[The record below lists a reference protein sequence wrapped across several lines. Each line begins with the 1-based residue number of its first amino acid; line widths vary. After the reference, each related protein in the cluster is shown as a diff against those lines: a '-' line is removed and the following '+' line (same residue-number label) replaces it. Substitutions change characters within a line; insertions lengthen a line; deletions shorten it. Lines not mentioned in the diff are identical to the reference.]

1 MYDYFRRLARTG
13 AAYQVGEALAKGVAV
28 ILLPVYTRHLT
39 AQDYG
44 TADLLLTLVILVSI
58 VIRLGLVEAFVRF
71 YYDDAAPAARERIT
85 RAATGVVL
93 TTTTVVAAAA
103 AAFAGPLSELVLGF
117 RDTTLMLIA
126 VLGLWSFTNLEM
138 LYAVLRVDERAGTFL
153 RASLVNVTLTIGLSV
168 WLVVGRDEGA
178 RGLLLGN
185 FAASTAVLVGLLW
198 VLRARIGLP
207 LVPVRVR
214 RIERLPDL
222 LRFGLPT
229 VPAEVSVF
237 ALNLVDRLYLYR
249 VESPRAAGLYSLAV
263 KLATVVIL
271 ATRAFQYAWPPL
283 AYSIRDDDEARRFYA
298 LVATYYVVAT
308 GLVVA
313 ALTLLGRWALR
324 LLATPQFYGAF
335 DAMPWVALGWALYGL
350 FLVLVVMA
358 GRAKVTTR
366 NFPAAALGLA
376 ANVVLLLV
384 LVPPLGIAGAG
395 LALCGA
401 YVVMLGAMFLLTR
414 RLFAVAFEWGRL
426 VHAVAA
432 IAALTVAGELL
443 LPTHGAGGLLA
454 RTAVLAG
461 IPAALVITGFF
472 SRKEVAGLRRLL
484 RRPGTSGSAP
494 PPDPA
499 APPR

>member
-28 ILLPVYTRHLT
+28 VLLPVYTRHLT
-39 AQDYG
+39 ARDYG

-58 VIRLGLVEAFVRF
+58 AIRLGLVEAFVRF

-85 RAATGVVL
+85 KAATGTVLAL
-93 TTTTVVAAAA
+93 TTLAAGLAAAL
-103 AAFAGPLSELVLGF
+103 AGPLSELVLGF

-126 VLGLWSFTNLEM
+126 VLGLWAFTNLEM
-138 LYAVLRVDERAGTFL
+138 AYAVLRVDERAGTFL
-153 RASLVNVTLTIGLSV
+153 RASLANVALTIGLSV

-185 FAASTAVLVGLLW
+185 FAASAAVLAGLLW

-207 LVPVRVR
+207 H
-214 RIERLPDL
+214 RIERLHLPQM

-237 ALNLVDRLYLYR
+237 ALNLIDRLYLYR
-249 VESPRAAGLYSLAV
+249 VESESAAGLYSLAV

-271 ATRAFQYAWPPL
+271 VTRAFQYAWPPL
-283 AYSIRDDDEARRFYA
+283 AYSIADDREASRFYA
-298 LVATYYVVAT
+298 LVATYYVVFT

-324 LLATPQFYGAF
+324 LLATPDFYGAF
-335 DAMPWVALGWALYGL
+335 EAMPWVALGWALYGL

-366 NFPAAALGLA
+366 NFPAAAVGLA
-376 ANVVLLLV
+376 VNVVLLLV
-384 LVPPLGIAGAG
+384 LVPPLGSAGAG

-401 YVVMLGAMFLLTR
+401 YVVMLAVMFVLTR
-414 RLFAVAFEWGRL
+414 RLFAVAFEWVRL
-426 VHAVAA
+426 VHAVVV
-432 IAALTVAGELL
+432 IAAATVAGELL
-443 LPTHGAGGLLA
+443 LPTDGAGGLLA
-454 RTAVLAG
+454 RTAVLLA
-461 IPAALVITGFF
+461 IPLALLATGF
-472 SRKEVAGLRRLL
+472 LRGGEAARLRALL
-484 RRPGTSGSAP
+484 RRAP
-494 PPDPA
+494 A
-499 APPR
+499 T

>member
-1 MYDYFRRLARTG
+1 MYDYFRRLARAG

-39 AQDYG
+39 TRDYG

-58 VIRLGLVEAFVRF
+58 LIRLGLVEAFVRF
-71 YYDDAAPAARERIT
+71 YYDDAAPAARERIA
-85 RAATGVVL
+85 RAATGTVL
-93 TTTTVVAAAA
+93 AVTTLVAALA

-117 RDTTLMLIA
+117 RDTTLLLIT

-138 LYAVLRVDERAGTFL
+138 AYAVLRVDERAGTFL
-153 RASLVNVTLTIGLSV
+153 RASLVNVALTIGLSV

-185 FAASTAVLVGLLW
+185 FAASTAVLLGLLW

-207 LVPVRVR
+207 HRV
-214 RIERLPDL
+214 ERLGL
-222 LRFGLPT
+222 GAMLRFGLPT

-237 ALNLVDRLYLYR
+237 ALNIVDRLYLYR
-249 VESPRAAGLYSLAV
+249 VESAGAAGLYSLAV

-271 ATRAFQYAWPPL
+271 VTRAFQYAWPPL
-283 AYSIRDDDEARRFYA
+283 AYSIRDDSEARRFYA
-298 LVATYYVVAT
+298 LVATYYVVFT
-308 GLVVA
+308 GFVVA

-324 LLATPQFYGAF
+324 LLATPDFYGAF
-335 DAMPWVALGWALYGL
+335 EAMPWVSLGWALYGL

-366 NFPAAALGLA
+366 NFPAAAAGLA
-376 ANVVLLLV
+376 VNVVLLVV

-401 YVVMLGAMFLLTR
+401 YVVMLALMFALTR
-414 RLFAVAFEWGRL
+414 RLFAVDFEWGRL
-426 VHAVAA
+426 THAVVV
-432 IAALTVAGELL
+432 IAGVATAGELL
-443 LPTHGAGGLLA
+443 LPTSGADGLLA
-454 RTAVLAG
+454 RTGALLA
-461 IPAALVITGFF
+461 IPAALLLTRF
-472 SRKEVAGLRRLL
+472 LRPEEAMRLRAL
-484 RRPGTSGSAP
+484 RP
-494 PPDPA
+494 
-499 APPR
+499 

>member
-93 TTTTVVAAAA
+93 TTTTVVAALA

-198 VLRARIGLP
+198 VLRARIGP
-207 LVPVRVR
+207 PR
-214 RIERLPDL
+214 RIEQLPDL

-283 AYSIRDDDEARRFYA
+283 AYSIRDDGEARRFYA

-324 LLATPQFYGAF
+324 LLATPQFFGAF

-401 YVVMLGAMFLLTR
+401 YVVMLAAMFVLTR

-426 VHAVAA
+426 AHAVAA
-432 IAALTVAGELL
+432 IATLTVAGELL

-454 RTAVLAG
+454 RTAVLAA
-461 IPAALVITGFF
+461 IPAALVLTGFF
-472 SRKEVAGLRRLL
+472 SRDEVAGLRRLL

-494 PPDPA
+494 PPGPA
-499 APPR
+499 VPPR

>member
-28 ILLPVYTRHLT
+28 VLLPVYTRHLT
-39 AQDYG
+39 ARDYG

-58 VIRLGLVEAFVRF
+58 LIRLGLVEAFVRF
-71 YYDDAAPAARERIT
+71 YYDDAEPAARERIT
-85 RAATGVVL
+85 RAATGTVL
-93 TTTTVVAAAA
+93 AVTTLAAALA

-126 VLGLWSFTNLEM
+126 VLGLWAFTNLEM
-138 LYAVLRVDERAGTFL
+138 AYAVLRVDERAGTFL
-153 RASLVNVTLTIGLSV
+153 RASLVNVALTIGFSV

-185 FAASTAVLVGLLW
+185 FAASAAVLAGLLW
-198 VLRARIGLP
+198 VLRGRIGWP
-207 LVPVRVR
+207 H
-214 RIERLPDL
+214 RIERLRLPAM

-237 ALNLVDRLYLYR
+237 ALNLIDRLYLYR
-249 VESPRAAGLYSLAV
+249 VESEAAAGLYSLAV

-271 ATRAFQYAWPPL
+271 VTRAFQYAWPPL
-283 AYSIRDDDEARRFYA
+283 AYSIADDAEARRFYA
-298 LVATYYVVAT
+298 LVATWYVVFT

-324 LLATPQFYGAF
+324 LLATPEFYGAF
-335 DAMPWVALGWALYGL
+335 AALPWVALGWALYGL

-366 NFPAAALGLA
+366 NFPAAAAGLA
-376 ANVVLLLV
+376 VNAGLLVV
-384 LVPPLGIAGAG
+384 LVPELGIAGAG
-395 LALCGA
+395 VALCGA
-401 YVVMLGAMFLLTR
+401 YVVMLAVMFVLTR

-426 VHAVAA
+426 AHAAALIAAVTVAA
-432 IAALTVAGELL
+432 ELL
-443 LPTHGAGGLLA
+443 LPTGGADGLLL
-454 RTAVLAG
+454 RTGALLA
-461 IPAALVITGFF
+461 IPALLLLTRFPRAEEAARLRAAIF
-472 SRKEVAGLRRLL
+472 RAPAG
-484 RRPGTSGSAP
+484 
-494 PPDPA
+494 
-499 APPR
+499 

>member
-39 AQDYG
+39 TRDYG

-71 YYDDAAPAARERIT
+71 YFDDAAPAARERLT
-85 RAATGVVL
+85 KAATGVVL
-93 TTTTVVAAAA
+93 AVTTLVAALAA
-103 AAFAGPLSELVLGF
+103 ALAGPLSELVLGF
-117 RDTTLMLIA
+117 RDTTLMLIT

-138 LYAVLRVDERAGTFL
+138 TYAVLRVDERAGTFL
-153 RASLVNVTLTIGLSV
+153 RASLVNVALTIGLSV
-168 WLVVGRDEGA
+168 WLVVFEDEGA

-185 FAASTAVLVGLLW
+185 FAASTAVLLGLLW

-207 LVPVRVR
+207 H
-214 RIERLPDL
+214 RIERLHLPAL

-237 ALNLVDRLYLYR
+237 ALNIVDRLYLYR
-249 VESPRAAGLYSLAV
+249 VESAGAAGLYSLAV

-271 ATRAFQYAWPPL
+271 VTRAFQYAWPPL
-283 AYSIRDDDEARRFYA
+283 AYSIRDDTEARRFYA
-298 LVATYYVVAT
+298 LVATYYVVFT

-324 LLATPQFYGAF
+324 LLTTPEFHGAF
-335 DAMPWVALGWALYGL
+335 EAMPWVALGWALYGL

-366 NFPAAALGLA
+366 NFPAAAVGLVV
-376 ANVVLLLV
+376 NVVLLVV

-401 YVVMLGAMFLLTR
+401 YVVMLAVMFALTR
-414 RLFAVAFEWGRL
+414 RLFAVDFEWGRL
-426 VHAVAA
+426 LHAVAVLSA
-432 IAALTVAGELL
+432 VTVAGELL
-443 LPTHGAGGLLA
+443 LPTSGADGLLA
-454 RTAVLAG
+454 RTGALLSIPVLLLLTRFPSAG
-461 IPAALVITGFF
+461 ETARARAWFAARR
-472 SRKEVAGLRRLL
+472 SRV
-484 RRPGTSGSAP
+484 
-494 PPDPA
+494 
-499 APPR
+499 

>member
-93 TTTTVVAAAA
+93 TTTTVVAALA

-185 FAASTAVLVGLLW
+185 FAASTAVMVGLLW

-207 LVPVRVR
+207 RRV
-214 RIERLPDL
+214 EQLPDL

-324 LLATPQFYGAF
+324 LLATPQFFGAF

-401 YVVMLGAMFLLTR
+401 YVVMLAAMFVLTR

-432 IAALTVAGELL
+432 IATLTVAGELL

-454 RTAVLAG
+454 RTAVLAA
-461 IPAALVITGFF
+461 IPAALVLTGFF
-472 SRKEVAGLRRLL
+472 SRDEVAGLRRLL

-494 PPDPA
+494 PPGPA